1 MFESLK
7 KKFSGTIGKISDQVS
22 SEEEEAAKEKEE
34 KVKAALTGDKV
45 TGDKA
50 TEKTETPFS
59 EKVGDKE
66 FKKEVKTTSSGK
78 DQKVK
83 DKRAKTSGKDE
94 SDEESKEVTDEEK
107 KSRFSFFRRKSDS
120 EDEDS
125 KKQSEDETGSK
136 LKTEDS
142 SAKAKGG
149 TDSATD
155 SVMDAVDSEQSID
168 SGKDKEKSGKDE
180 AEPSG
185 LFTFATHKT
194 ISEKDIDDILFEL
207 ELALLEGDV
216 AMEVAEQIV
225 KSVKEDLVGRK
236 IKRRSDVA
244 EFTREAL
251 KKAISDILVV
261 DGPNLKEL
269 VQEARKTGEPLK
281 IMFVGVNGTG
291 KTTTI
296 SKIADHYVKEGY
308 SPVIAA
314 SDTFRAG
321 AIEQISY
328 HAEKVGVKIIRHQKG
343 ADPAAVAYDA
353 VEHAK
358 AKKKELVLID
368 TAGRMQ
374 TNVNLMDEM
383 KKIQRVVKPD
393 LAIFV
398 GDALTGN
405 DAVEQAR
412 KFDDAVGIDG
422 IILTKADADAKGG
435 AALSIG
441 HVINKPILFLGVG
454 QGYGDLME
462 FHPDWMVEQVLGD

>member
-7 KKFSGTIGKISDQVS
+7 KKFSGTIGKISDQLS
-22 SEEEEAAKEKEE
+22 EEEAAKEKSKTASTE
-34 KVKAALTGDKV
+34 DKTKKPETV
-45 TGDKA
+45 SSGKTDDK
-50 TEKTETPFS
+50 K
-59 EKVGDKE
+59 
-66 FKKEVKTTSSGK
+66 VKTTSGK
-78 DQKVK
+78 NQEDK
-83 DKRAKTSGKDE
+83 DKSLKTSGKDE
-94 SDEESKEVTDEEK
+94 SNADSKEEDEEK
-107 KSRFSFFRRKSDS
+107 KSRFSFLRRKSDS
-120 EDEDS
+120 EEEDS
-125 KKQSEDETGSK
+125 KKQDKNENGSK
-136 LKTEDS
+136 QKTEDS
-142 SAKAKGG
+142 SAKAK
-149 TDSATD
+149 DDTD
-155 SVMDAVDSEQSID
+155 SVTDSVEDITD
-168 SGKDKEKSGKDE
+168 SGKYKGESGKDE
-180 AEPSG
+180 DEPSG

-194 ISEKDIDDILFEL
+194 ISEKDLDDILFEL

-244 EFTREAL
+244 QFTREAL
-251 KKAISDILVV
+251 KRAISEILVV
-261 DGPNLKEL
+261 DGPNLEEL
-269 VQEARKTGEPLK
+269 VQEAKKTGEPLK
-281 IMFVGVNGTG
+281 VMFVGVNGTG

-308 SPVIAA
+308 TPVIAA

-321 AIEQISY
+321 AIEQISH

-353 VEHAK
+353 VEHAR

-405 DAVEQAR
+405 DALEQAR
-412 KFDDAVGIDG
+412 KFDDAVGVDG

-454 QGYGDLME
+454 QGYGDIME

>member
-7 KKFSGTIGKISDQVS
+7 KKFSGTIGKISDEL
-22 SEEEEAAKEKEE
+22 SEEEEAAEKEKIS
-34 KVKAALTGDKV
+34 KAASKV
-45 TGDKA
+45 DEGTKKA
-50 TEKTETPFS
+50 ETI
-59 EKVGDKE
+59 
-66 FKKEVKTTSSGK
+66 SGK
-78 DQKVK
+78 KSEDKKAKTAPEK
-83 DKRAKTSGKDE
+83 DEKLETSGKDE
-94 SDEESKEVTDEEK
+94 SGAESSENTDEEK

-120 EDEDS
+120 QEEDS
-125 KKQSEDETGSK
+125 KKPDKDETNSKKVGTGSK
-136 LKTEDS
+136 LKTDS
-142 SAKAKGG
+142 SAKTK
-149 TDSATD
+149 DTD
-155 SVMDAVDSEQSID
+155 SVADAGDDVTD
-168 SGKDKEKSGKDE
+168 SGKSTDSEKDKGKSGKDE
-180 AEPSG
+180 DEPSG

-236 IKRRSDVA
+236 IKRRNDVA

-261 DGPNLKEL
+261 DGPNLEEL
-269 VQEARKTGEPLK
+269 VQNAKKTGEPLK

-353 VEHAK
+353 VEHAR

-374 TNVNLMDEM
+374 TNINLMDEM

-412 KFDDAVGIDG
+412 KFDDAVGVDG

-454 QGYGDLME
+454 QGYGDIME

>member
-7 KKFSGTIGKISDQVS
+7 MKFSGTIGKISDQVS
-22 SEEEEAAKEKEE
+22 SEEEKEASKDEKKAKTASKES
-34 KVKAALTGDKV
+34 KDADDK
-45 TGDKA
+45 TSKKGKEDKSQEDESHLKGKEA
-50 TEKTETPFS
+50 EKT
-59 EKVGDKE
+59 
-66 FKKEVKTTSSGK
+66 
-78 DQKVK
+78 
-83 DKRAKTSGKDE
+83 
-94 SDEESKEVTDEEK
+94 
-107 KSRFSFFRRKSDS
+107 SRLSFLRRKSES
-120 EDEDS
+120 KDEDS
-125 KKQSEDETGSK
+125 LKKHKKDSK
-136 LKTEDS
+136 QQEKDSPDSKKDTDKADTE
-142 SAKAKGG
+142 
-149 TDSATD
+149 
-155 SVMDAVDSEQSID
+155 E
-168 SGKDKEKSGKDE
+168 SGKETE
-180 AEPSG
+180 EEPSG

-194 ISEKDIDDILFEL
+194 ISENDIDDILFEL

-216 AMEVAEQIV
+216 ALEVAEQIV
-225 KSVKEDLVGRK
+225 KSVKDGLVGRK
-236 IKRRSDVA
+236 IKRRNDVA
-244 EFTREAL
+244 EFTMEAL
-251 KKAISDILVV
+251 KKAISDILVSE
-261 DGPNLKEL
+261 GPDLKEL
-269 VQEARKTGEPLK
+269 VRKAKKTGEPLK

-308 SPVIAA
+308 TPVIAA

-321 AIEQISY
+321 AIEQISH

-353 VEHAK
+353 VEHAR
-358 AKKKELVLID
+358 AQKKELVLID

-412 KFDDAVGIDG
+412 KFDDAVGVDG

-454 QGYGDLME
+454 QGYGDIIE
-462 FHPDWMVEQVLGD
+462 FNPEWMMEQVLGD

>member
-1 MFESLK
+1 LFESLK
-7 KKFSGTIGKISDQVS
+7 KKFSGTIGKISDEIA
-22 SEEEEAAKEKEE
+22 SEEEAEAA
-34 KVKAALTGDKV
+34 
-45 TGDKA
+45 
-50 TEKTETPFS
+50 
-59 EKVGDKE
+59 
-66 FKKEVKTTSSGK
+66 
-78 DQKVK
+78 KVK
-83 DKRAKTSGKDE
+83 DKEEKSASKD
-94 SDEESKEVTDEEK
+94 DKKDKKVQTPKEEK
-107 KSRFSFFRRKSDS
+107 KAKKAKASKVNKSHKNVKTIPAKVKDDKKSETASLEDNEDLTLEKDQDEKKTRFSFFRRKSDS
-120 EDEDS
+120 DSEDSTKVQEKDGSDSQVKSKDSLKGQEKVDS
-125 KKQSEDETGSK
+125 KKDVE
-136 LKTEDS
+136 KTE
-142 SAKAKGG
+142 
-149 TDSATD
+149 
-155 SVMDAVDSEQSID
+155 I
-168 SGKDKEKSGKDE
+168 KESDKDE
-180 AEPSG
+180 EEPSG

-194 ISEKDIDDILFEL
+194 ISLKDVDDILFEL

-216 AMEVAEQIV
+216 ALEVAEQIV
-225 KSVKEDLVGRK
+225 NSVKDDLVGRK
-236 IKRRSDVA
+236 IKRRGDVV

-251 KKAISDILVV
+251 KKAMSDILVV
-261 DGPNLKEL
+261 GGPNLKEL
-269 VQEARKTGEPLK
+269 VQEAKKTGEPLK

-308 SPVIAA
+308 TPVIAA

-321 AIEQISY
+321 AIEQISQ
-328 HAEKVGVKIIRHQKG
+328 HAENVGVKIIRHQKG

-353 VEHAK
+353 VEHAR
-358 AKKKELVLID
+358 AQKKELVLID

-412 KFDDAVGIDG
+412 KFDEAVGVDG

-454 QGYGDLME
+454 QGYGDIIE

>member
-1 MFESLK
+1 MFLFESLK
-7 KKFSGTIGKISDQVS
+7 KKFSGAIGKISDEVVS
-22 SEEEEAAKEKEE
+22 KEEEETAKEEE
-34 KVKAALTGDKV
+34 KRKKSTSTGDEGKK
-45 TGDKA
+45 TKDKKSKTSTKKDKTLKTA
-50 TEKTETPFS
+50 PSEDTDSETASLKDTE
-59 EKVGDKE
+59 DK
-66 FKKEVKTTSSGK
+66 SSLKDK
-78 DQKVK
+78 DQK
-83 DKRAKTSGKDE
+83 E
-94 SDEESKEVTDEEK
+94 
-107 KSRFSFFRRKSDS
+107 KSRFSFLRRKST
-120 EDEDS
+120 DEDS
-125 KKQSEDETGSK
+125 KAADEKSTKADSK
-136 LKTEDS
+136 AAD
-142 SAKAKGG
+142 
-149 TDSATD
+149 
-155 SVMDAVDSEQSID
+155 DSEKD
-168 SGKDKEKSGKDE
+168 STKSEESEESTKE
-180 AEPSG
+180 EPSG

-194 ISEKDIDDILFEL
+194 ISEKDVDDILFEL

-216 AMEVAEQIV
+216 ALEVSEQIV
-225 KSVKEDLVGRK
+225 KSVKDNLVGRK
-236 IKRRSDVA
+236 IKRRNDVA
-244 EFTREAL
+244 KFAKEAL
-251 KKAISDILVV
+251 KNAISDILVV
-261 DGPNLKEL
+261 EGPDLEEL
-269 VQEARKTGEPLK
+269 VKDAKKTGEPLK

-296 SKIADHYVKEGY
+296 SKIADYYLKEGY
-308 SPVIAA
+308 TPVIAA

-353 VEHAK
+353 VEHAR
-358 AKKKELVLID
+358 AQKKELVLID

-412 KFDDAVGIDG
+412 KFDDAVGVDG

-454 QGYGDLME
+454 QGYGDIME

>member
-7 KKFSGTIGKISDQVS
+7 KKFSGTIGKISDQLS
-22 SEEEEAAKEKEE
+22 SEEEEAAGEKTKTASTE
-34 KVKAALTGDKV
+34 DK
-45 TGDKA
+45 TK
-50 TEKTETPFS
+50 KTETVS
-59 EKVGDKE
+59 SGKTQDK
-66 FKKEVKTTSSGK
+66 KVKTDSGK
-78 DQKVK
+78 DQEDK
-83 DKRAKTSGKDE
+83 DKSDKTPGKDE
-94 SDEESKEVTDEEK
+94 SVDFKEEADEEK

-125 KKQSEDETGSK
+125 KKQDKDDTGSK

-142 SAKAKGG
+142 SVKVKAG
-149 TDSATD
+149 TDSTTDSVNDATD
-155 SVMDAVDSEQSID
+155 SVKSTD
-168 SGKDKEKSGKDE
+168 SGKDKGESGKDTE
-180 AEPSG
+180 EGPSG

-216 AMEVAEQIV
+216 ALEVAEQIV

-261 DGPNLKEL
+261 GGPNLKEL
-269 VQEARKTGEPLK
+269 VQQAKKTGEPLK

-308 SPVIAA
+308 TPVIAA

-353 VEHAK
+353 VEHAR

-412 KFDDAVGIDG
+412 KFDDAVGVDG

-454 QGYGDLME
+454 QGYGDIME